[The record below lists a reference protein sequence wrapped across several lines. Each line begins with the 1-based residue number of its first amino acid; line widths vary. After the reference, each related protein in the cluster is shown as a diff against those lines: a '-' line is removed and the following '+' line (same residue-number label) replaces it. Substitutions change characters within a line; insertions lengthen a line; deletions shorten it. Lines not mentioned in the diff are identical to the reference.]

1 VELPFAVLTTIIV
14 VAALFRFGLL
24 AIVVAGFVNE
34 LLARQPLTLDP
45 SRWYFGYGMLAVA
58 ITVGLLVYGFHG
70 SLGGQKAFGALP
82 LDE

>member
-24 AIVVAGFVNE
+24 AIVSAGFVND

-45 SRWYFGYGMLAVA
+45 SRWYFGYGMFAVSIALGLA
-58 ITVGLLVYGFHG
+58 LYGFSN
-70 SLGGQKAFGALP
+70 SLGGQKAFGGLS
-82 LDE
+82 LDD